1 MFKLSAFSDE
11 FASDF
16 NEQMRLCKKYNI
28 DYIEI
33 RNVNGK
39 NFCDYSLDEVKDL
52 KKQMDKM
59 EIRVSAIGSPIGKIN
74 ITDDFTPH
82 LDKFKTVLDMAKIV
96 ESKYIRMFSFFI
108 PKNQNPDNYRDEV
121 ILRWQQFIKAAEGSG
136 ITLLHENEKEIYGD
150 TPERC
155 YDLLNSLNCDY
166 VRATFDPANFVQC
179 DVEPYPYAFNKLKD
193 YIEYIHIK
201 DAKSSDYTVTPA
213 GFGDGKIKELIKALY
228 DNNYNGFITL
238 EPHLSEFEGFAS
250 LENGASITTG
260 KKMTGE
266 EVLITAYNAVN
277 KIILEVKNG

>member
-28 DYIEI
+28 DYIEV

-59 EIRVSAIGSPIGKIN
+59 EIRISAIGSPIGKIN
-74 ITDDFTPH
+74 ITDDFIPH

-108 PKNQNPDNYRDEV
+108 PKNQNPNDYRDEV

-213 GFGDGKIKELIKALY
+213 GFGDGRIKELIKALY
-228 DNNYNGFITL
+228 DNNYDGFITL

>member
-28 DYIEI
+28 DYIEV

-59 EIRVSAIGSPIGKIN
+59 EIRISAIGSPIGKIN
-74 ITDDFTPH
+74 INDDFIPH

-108 PKNQNPDNYRDEV
+108 PKNQNPNDYRDEV

-228 DNNYNGFITL
+228 DNNYDGFITL

-266 EVLITAYNAVN
+266 EVLITAYNAIN